1 MEKIKR
7 ERLEFVDLAR
17 GMAVIFMIAVHV
29 LMVYANN
36 TVKESPFGVVVEFLG
51 GPPAA
56 PVCLASR
63 KYRVRQLKN
72 TEVGRLPSHGSGRG

>member
-29 LMVYANN
+29 LMVYAN
-36 TVKESPFGVVVEFLG
+36 TTSMP
-51 GPPAA
+51 
-56 PVCLASR
+56 
-63 KYRVRQLKN
+63 YWI
-72 TEVGRLPSHGSGRG
+72 